1 MEHDWNTDEKWKA
14 KLANIY
20 PTPPTDRL
28 ERMKRK
34 FYKEAHDPDFDV
46 DFQEPQARMDAN
58 NANAGGSSEAPSGSA
73 R

>member
-46 DFQEPQARMDAN
+46 DF
-58 NANAGGSSEAPSGSA
+58 
-73 R
+73 